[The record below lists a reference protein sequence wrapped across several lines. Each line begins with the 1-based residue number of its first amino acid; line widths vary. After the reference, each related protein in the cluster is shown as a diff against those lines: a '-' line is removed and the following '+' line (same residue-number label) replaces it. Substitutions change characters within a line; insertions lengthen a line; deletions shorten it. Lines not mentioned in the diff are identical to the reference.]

1 MYGNKSL
8 MHTVTELSN
17 GSNRAKTTVM
27 EYSIVP
33 ALQQCPET
41 FNSICV
47 NLLTNIFKLAKSPAS
62 NPTPDEVAG
71 VRINAGLTQQQAA
84 EVVHSALRSWQH
96 WENGDRRM
104 HPTIF
109 ELFLLKTKQEQLILD
124 PRCTSI
130 NSN

>member
-1 MYGNKSL
+1 MTN
-8 MHTVTELSN
+8 HP
-17 GSNRAKTTVM
+17 NR
-27 EYSIVP
+27 SR
-33 ALQQCPET
+33 
-41 FNSICV
+41 
-47 NLLTNIFKLAKSPAS
+47 AKSPAS

-104 HPTIF
+104 HPAIF